1 MDAWMA
7 EVGDLG
13 QETEMKALERLW
25 ENAPKDDGADDGNLT
40 ATNWKKVIDDR
51 TDWSG
56 DYLFVCDLAAKP
68 RVWDLSMK
76 AKENMFYVK
85 IASNSIAKVGTT
97 EGGSDIPVEELYNY
111 TATIT
116 KVNGGYTIMT
126 ANNEYITNTTGS
138 PGTEMGSQ
146 SVLAAT
152 SITKQSDHTF
162 EISLSSSNT
171 AFGYYPTNQR
181 FNYFP
186 NNKWGDKLRLSL
198 FEFVE

>member
-1 MDAWMA
+1 MTD
-7 EVGDLG
+7 
-13 QETEMKALERLW
+13 
-25 ENAPKDDGADDGNLT
+25 KDNL
-40 ATNWKKVIDDR
+40 
-51 TDWSG
+51 
-56 DYLFVCDLAAKP
+56 C
-68 RVWDLSMK
+68 
-76 AKENMFYVK
+76 YVK
-85 IASNSIAKVGTT
+85 IGSNSITAVGTD
-97 EGGSDIPVEELYNY
+97 ESASDIPVEELYNY

-138 PGTEMGSQ
+138 AGTEMGSQ

-186 NNKWGDKLRLSL
+186 NNRWGDKLRLSL
-198 FEFVE
+198 FEYVE